1 MSDIFTPFEPTPL
14 VSEAPAAKPAKKPKA
29 AKTPKRERKVA
40 SVNVLA
46 DAVPAGAV
54 AAGHAAVAQSAKK
67 PRKKRTVPKVR
78 VPKSIKLPVN
88 QMLLAMA
95 ELNASDGALFEKL
108 LGLLTAAGKGQRQR
122 VLAALGKVF

>member
-1 MSDIFTPFEPTPL
+1 MSDQIFAPFTPAPAP
-14 VSEAPAAKPAKKPKA
+14 VPEAPAAKAAKKPKA
-29 AKTPKRERKVA
+29 AKAPKRERKVA
-40 SVNVLA
+40 QVNTPVVA
-46 DAVPAGAV
+46 DPKANPAP
-54 AAGHAAVAQSAKK
+54 AKT
-67 PRKKRTVPKVR
+67 RKKRTVPKVR